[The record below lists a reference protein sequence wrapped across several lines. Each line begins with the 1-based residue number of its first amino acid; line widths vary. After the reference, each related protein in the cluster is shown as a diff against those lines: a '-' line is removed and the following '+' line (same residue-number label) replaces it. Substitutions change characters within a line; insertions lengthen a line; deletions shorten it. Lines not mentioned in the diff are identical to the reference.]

1 MRIRFVEQESTL
13 GLAHAVGALESRVQ
27 LPFLL
32 MLGDIYFHLKAPLRP
47 LCEQVLSGDVNA
59 NLVSMYEP
67 IPRWSAATSS
77 FRRTSAGACTA

>member
-1 MRIRFVEQESTL
+1 ML

-47 LCEQVLSGDVNA
+47 LCDQVLSGEVNA
-59 NLVSMYEP
+59 NLVSMTRCP
-67 IPRWSAATSS
+67 PSANGGLEVTTQIDATTG
-77 FRRTSAGACTA
+77 RLRKWESA